1 MLLQQTERLLVLY
14 MDPISQCALH
24 IYIAAIVLV
33 PENSIVYDTFKHQ
46 SYGTLTTQPAIDNY
60 VDVLR
65 RSVNV
70 NGPIYSVVFSPNG
83 DWIAT
88 AGAGVQLWNALTGG
102 NVASL
107 GDRSSTAILV
117 SFSPSGA
124 FLAAAFEDG
133 AVVIWDPRVGR
144 EHLKHEH
151 CHTQPIT
158 CIEFSAASSLLASG
172 SRDHAIQVWS
182 MELAQPLYRLVT
194 HEGPVTSLVFSSDS
208 QKLFS
213 GSEDNLVI
221 IWDMSSGKVVRGMMG
236 HRKAVNCVSISGDG
250 QLIASGSEDK
260 TVKLWDTTSG
270 KCTRTFSKGHGSG
283 IRSVH
288 FFDEDRHLVAAC
300 DQEILS
306 WDVSRNKSES
316 IWAMAKMLK
325 TVMRIV
331 PVWQAKVLGWGV
343 PQSLW
348 SYLAHQANED
358 SQKRLKITYA
368 SRSPSFAFIY
378 DTFVLSGSLS
388 TPVDRP
394 PIRDTSATSRIS
406 VSSDGLWAATGDH
419 QGLLEILDL
428 NTKRQ
433 SWEEVKTQAKSNPL
447 DNILRMVPSPNAK
460 RFILNVLTW
469 CLADENRRILKK
481 IDMGVFG
488 PLRDSDNIQFKF
500 SGDGSIFFCVL
511 ANVLNDDK
519 STLRVFNGM
528 TGEQRTQFK
537 ELQWVR
543 SSTASTDGAWIAC
556 CHGSVKV
563 EVFGVSK
570 GGRTSMSLSGD
581 DAPIKALLF
590 SDDAQLLIGGS
601 EKGAVRVWNR
611 ASGECTVTFEGSTS
625 QVTALAYGVTSNDT
639 RVAIGREDGSIC
651 VWSPS
656 KSASHDILPG
666 DQATVKNV
674 DFIRFSNDL
683 SRLTSRG
690 EDGSVFTWA
699 IPDTEAEMTQ
709 CKLCTLPQEGEGEG
723 DGEAI
728 GGSVD
733 RESGTGDLKN
743 QTMSPPH
750 LLSRTDPE
758 DTVDSLFNTA
768 YRVRKDGWLVEGERR
783 VIWIPPAI
791 RPHGKNTFYAFE
803 DGSIALFAPSELWL
817 FLKYVAFRD

>member
-1 MLLQQTERLLVLY
+1 

-46 SYGTLTTQPAIDNY
+46 SYGELTTQPAIDNY

-107 GDRSSTAILV
+107 GDRSSTAILA

-133 AVVIWDPRVGR
+133 AVAVWDPRVGR

-158 CIEFSAASSLLASG
+158 CIEFSAASTLLASG

-182 MELAQPLYRLVT
+182 MELAQPLYRLAT
-194 HEGPVTSLVFSSDS
+194 HEGSVTSLVFSSDS
-208 QKLFS
+208 RKLFS

-221 IWDMSSGKVVRGMMG
+221 IWEMSSGKVVRGMMG
-236 HRKAVNCVSISGDG
+236 HRKAVNCVAVSKDG
-250 QLIASGSEDK
+250 RLVASGSEDK
-260 TVKLWDTTSG
+260 TVKLWDTISG

-288 FFDEDRHLVAAC
+288 FFDEDRHLIAAC

-306 WDVSRNKSES
+306 WDVSRSKSEP
-316 IWAMAKMLK
+316 IWAAEKMLK
-325 TVMRIV
+325 TVMRLT
-331 PVWQAKVLGWGV
+331 PVWQAKVLGWGM

-348 SYLAHQANED
+348 RYIAHHANDD
-358 SQKRLKITYA
+358 SQDHLEITYA
-368 SRSPSFAFIY
+368 SRSASFAFIY
-378 DTFVLSGSLS
+378 GGYVLSGSLP

-406 VSSDGLWAATGDH
+406 VSSDGLWAATGDP

-428 NTKRQ
+428 TMKRP
-433 SWEEVKTQAKSNPL
+433 SWEEVGTQVKSNPFH
-447 DNILRMVPSPNAK
+447 NIFKIVPSPNAK
-460 RFILNVLTW
+460 RFILNVVAQW
-469 CLADENRRILKK
+469 CLTDENHRILRK

-488 PLRDSDNIQFKF
+488 PLRDNDNIQFKF
-500 SGDGSIFFCVL
+500 SQDGSIFFCVVASL
-511 ANVLNDDK
+511 LNDDK
-519 STLRVFNGM
+519 STLRVFNSM

-543 SSTASTDGAWIAC
+543 SSTASADGACIAC

-563 EVFGVSK
+563 EVFGLSK

-581 DAPIKALLF
+581 DTPIKVLLF
-590 SDDAQLLIGGS
+590 SDDAQSLIGGS

-611 ASGECTVTFEGSTS
+611 ANGECTFAFEGSTS

-639 RVAIGREDGSIC
+639 RIAIGREDGSIC
-651 VWSPS
+651 VWSPL

-674 DFIRFSNDL
+674 DIIRFSDDL
-683 SRLTSRG
+683 SRLISSG
-690 EDGSVFTWA
+690 EDGSVSTWA
-699 IPDTEAEMTQ
+699 IPDTEADMTQ
-709 CKLCTLPQEGEGEG
+709 CKLCTPPQEGEG
-723 DGEAI
+723 DGEAT

-733 RESGTGDLKN
+733 RESGASGSKN
-743 QTMSPPH
+743 QTTCPPH

-758 DTVDSLFNTA
+758 DTVDSLFTTA

-803 DGSIALFAPSELWL
+803 NGSVALFAPSSLWL
-817 FLKYVAFRD
+817 LLKYVAFRD